1 MGSYLYRA
9 FSYFGYLH
17 IGSPVMRCA
26 KTLLLDI
33 LAQVAANTTGRTSNL
48 TESVVF
54 HLSHK
59 GKTFIVD
66 ELENMRNQDREKYG
80 AVMAVLNAGF
90 QSGAKVYRMKKT
102 ENGFEEQE
110 FDAYSPKAIAGIN
123 KLSDT
128 LEDRS
133 FHIAMTRKTRAETVK
148 RFSIRRQG
156 KELEALRAE
165 LKLWATEREKKVA
178 EIYDAID
185 QILEGAQGEELRALD
200 DRFLDICEPL
210 LSISLYADIEH
221 SNGGEQVTARLRD
234 LLLTLA
240 GTKSQETEN
249 GELATILGVLK
260 GVLGKELK
268 AFISSAELLERV
280 QPELPWITSKKR
292 LAGFLGR
299 FDLVSGKDSTGVI
312 RGYAITKEWVDDIE
326 SRYLPGFET
335 SETSET
341 RAQSGS
347 WTLRTL

>member
-1 MGSYLYRA
+1 
-9 FSYFGYLH
+9 
-17 IGSPVMRCA
+17 MRCA

-165 LKLWATEREKKVA
+165 LKLWATEREKNVA
-178 EIYDAID
+178 DLYDAID

-234 LLLTLA
+234 LLLAMA
-240 GTKSQETEN
+240 GAKSQEAEN

-260 GVLGKELK
+260 AVLGKELK
-268 AFISSAELLERV
+268 AFISSAELLEKI
-280 QPELPWITSKKR
+280 QPELSWITSKKR

-299 FDLVSGKDSTGVI
+299 FDLVSGKDPTGVI

-326 SRYLPGFET
+326 FRYLPGFET
-335 SETSET
+335 SEPSGT

-347 WTLRTL
+347 ESIL